1 MASQDELNQFLAD
14 VERRAFRQVMFA
26 MRDEQMALDVVQE
39 AMLKLVENYASKP
52 ANELP
57 MLFQR
62 ILQNAMRD
70 VWRKQKVRAVWTSL
84 LSSLSVKDDND
95 EESDPLETL
104 PVDDVY
110 ERPDNAL
117 ANKQTMQIIQQGIA
131 QLPMRQREAFIL
143 RYYQD
148 MDVAETAFAMR
159 CSQGSV
165 KTHTS
170 RAIKALAQ
178 YLEKHGIDAQVLN
191 R

>member
-1 MASQDELNQFLAD
+1 MASKDELNQFLAE
-14 VERRAFRQVMFA
+14 VERRAFRQVLFA
-26 MRDEQMALDVVQE
+26 MRDEQAALDVVQE
-39 AMLKLVENYASKP
+39 AMLKLVESYAHKP

-57 MLFQR
+57 LLFQR

-95 EESDPLETL
+95 DESDPLETL

-110 ERPDNAL
+110 DRPDDVL
-117 ANKQTMQIIQQGIA
+117 DSKQIMQVIQQGIA
-131 QLPMRQREAFIL
+131 QLPMRQREAFML

-148 MDVAETAFAMR
+148 MDVAETAYAMG
-159 CSQGSV
+159 CSEGSV

-170 RAIKALAQ
+170 RAIKALSQ
-178 YLEKHGIDAQVLN
+178 YLEKQGIDAQVLH